1 MIQQQS
7 AAPRS
12 DVPFVHFSTANFAA
26 GDAYAVWRETV
37 SAIFEPTLDAD
48 EHEPFR
54 AEVGMFHLG
63 DLLFSNTSV
72 TQQRFAR
79 TPRMIRRD
87 GMDHFLI
94 QVYYKGGYRGDV
106 DGDSI
111 DLRPGEVSILDLA
124 KPLATKAD
132 SSDTLSL
139 IVPRRRLDSLLA
151 TDRLHGRVLRGTQA
165 SLFSDYVFSLQR
177 RLPSLLQEEAAS
189 ATQVLTGLFAAL
201 ARPAI
206 AVPLPAVQ
214 RELALARARRHI
226 ENQLHRPRLGTE
238 EIRSA
243 AAISRAGLYRLFEP
257 CGGVARYLLTRR
269 LARCR
274 QALENPQDRRLIA
287 EIAYAHGFVSEAHFS
302 RAFRREYGVTP
313 SEARR
318 CGRPAT
324 RTAAIVPKTSASG
337 TGFNDWLRRF
347 QREAAFQR
355 SG

>member
-1 MIQQQS
+1 MIEQQS
-7 AAPRS
+7 AAPRR
-12 DVPFVHFSTANFAA
+12 DVPFVHFSTSDLPAR
-26 GDAYAVWRETV
+26 DAYAVWRETV

-48 EHEPFR
+48 EEEPFR

-72 TQQRFAR
+72 TRQRFAR

-132 SSDTLSL
+132 SSDTFSL
-139 IVPRRRLDSLLA
+139 VVPRCRLDSLLA
-151 TDRLHGRVLRGTQA
+151 TDRLHGRVLRGSHA

-177 RLPSLLQEEAAS
+177 RLPSLLREEAAS
-189 ATQVLTGLFAAL
+189 VTEVLTGLFAAL

-206 AVPLPAVQ
+206 AATMPAVQ
-214 RELALARARRHI
+214 QELALARAKRHI
-226 ENQLHRPRLGTE
+226 ENHLHRPQLGTE
-238 EIRSA
+238 EIRLA
-243 AAISRAGLYRLFEP
+243 AAISRASLYRLFEP

-274 QALENPQDRRLIA
+274 KALENPHDRRLIA
-287 EIAYAHGFVSEAHFS
+287 QIAYAHGFVSEAHFS

-313 SEARR
+313 SDARQR
-318 CGRPAT
+318 RRPT
-324 RTAAIVPKTSASG
+324 MTSVAAPKALTQEV
-337 TGFNDWLRRF
+337 GFNDWLRRF
-347 QREAAFQR
+347 RHDAVCVRPSA
-355 SG
+355 